1 MPYASLQFLSRRET
15 LVFHVGRVC
24 VCERERQAVWV
35 CGHVL
40 NQFLVYAGYITHALQ
55 PGLVSYMDLMAFAHH
70 AVMYLA

>member
-1 MPYASLQFLSRRET
+1 M
-15 LVFHVGRVC
+15 
-24 VCERERQAVWV
+24 CERERQAVWV

-70 AVMYLA
+70 AVMHLA